1 MGLCDMPAAF
11 CVCDTCLACVLGVCV
26 TLAFGRG
33 TGDARRPLIT
43 LSATVQLFLRSVW
56 GPVLSISL
64 RECGLGKGK
73 APLQGVNAKPSLP

>member
-1 MGLCDMPAAF
+1 MLNKQAMGLCDMPAAF

-43 LSATVQLFLRSVW
+43 LSLQLYNYFS
-56 GPVLSISL
+56 GA
-64 RECGLGKGK
+64 CGDRFY
-73 APLQGVNAKPSLP
+73 PSASGNVGWERGRHHSKV